1 MLKVIHKR
9 VYKLLYK
16 DISNKLTEKP
26 MHDKMNSALD
36 PHCPRSS
43 SSSSIARE
51 LIWKITLKNKL
62 SHVLF
67 ICQLNYTPLN
77 IMFN

>member
-1 MLKVIHKR
+1 MHKIGG
-9 VYKLLYK
+9 LYVDNIK
-16 DISNKLTEKP
+16 GFINCNIQDISNKLTEKP

-51 LIWKITLKNKL
+51 LIWKITLKK
-62 SHVLF
+62 
-67 ICQLNYTPLN
+67 
-77 IMFN
+77 